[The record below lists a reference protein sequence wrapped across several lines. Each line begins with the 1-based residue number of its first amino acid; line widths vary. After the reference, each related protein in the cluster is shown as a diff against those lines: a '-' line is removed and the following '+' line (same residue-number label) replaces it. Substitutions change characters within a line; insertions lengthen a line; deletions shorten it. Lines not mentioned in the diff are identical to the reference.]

1 MIASLIP
8 AAMVIPYLKVYVE
21 VINCIYY
28 LKKELCK
35 HLDCL

>member
-1 MIASLIP
+1 MIANMIP
-8 AAMVIPYLKVYVE
+8 AAIVIPDLKVYFE